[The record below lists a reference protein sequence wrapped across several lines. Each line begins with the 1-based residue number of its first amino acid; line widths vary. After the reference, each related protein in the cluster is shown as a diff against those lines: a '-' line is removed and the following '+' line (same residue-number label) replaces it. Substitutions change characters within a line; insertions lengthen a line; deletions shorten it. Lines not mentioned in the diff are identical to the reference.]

1 MSQKEE
7 TKPTGPLVGIRVV
20 DMTSVLMGPYATQIL
35 ADYGADVIKIE
46 DEKGDLLRMGGAMRN
61 RGMGQLYLQC
71 NRNKRSV
78 VLDAKSAE
86 GRAAVLRMCEKADVF
101 ISNVRPAAMA
111 RLRLAY
117 EDICAVNPQIVYVS
131 LVGYGQQ
138 GTYKARPAFDDLM
151 QGISGIS
158 ALIGRAQGV
167 DPQFVPLNLA
177 DKIAGITATHAILA
191 ALLHKERTGRGQA
204 VEVPMFETLAQFVLS
219 DHLGG
224 YGFEPPTGPIGYN
237 RLLSTT
243 RHPYATSDGF
253 LAIVVYT
260 DQHWKRFFELVG
272 RPADYYA
279 NPLFHDHATRTRNY
293 DDVHTFLAG
302 EMKNKTTAEWRAAFD
317 TYDIPWAAV
326 NGIEELVEDPH
337 LLSVDLIKT
346 IDHPTE
352 GQIRTVS
359 SPVNFSLTPSNI
371 YRHPPNH
378 GEHTAEILAEFP
390 PSDSVGKTPVTP
402 TAQGEP

>member
-1 MSQKEE
+1 
-7 TKPTGPLVGIRVV
+7 
-20 DMTSVLMGPYATQIL
+20 
-35 ADYGADVIKIE
+35 
-46 DEKGDLLRMGGAMRN
+46 
-61 RGMGQLYLQC
+61 
-71 NRNKRSV
+71 
-78 VLDAKSAE
+78 
-86 GRAAVLRMCEKADVF
+86 
-101 ISNVRPAAMA
+101 
-111 RLRLAY
+111 
-117 EDICAVNPQIVYVS
+117 
-131 LVGYGQQ
+131 
-138 GTYKARPAFDDLM
+138 M

-191 ALLHKERTGRGQA
+191 ALLLKERTGRGQA
-204 VEVPMFETLAQFVLS
+204 VEVPMLETLAQFVLS

-260 DQHWKRFFELVG
+260 DQHWKRFFELIG

-302 EMKNKTTAEWRAAFD
+302 EMKNKTTAEWQFALD
-317 TYDIPWAAV
+317 EHDIPWAAV
-326 NGIEELVEDPH
+326 NGIEQLVEDPH
-337 LLSVDLIKT
+337 LLSVNLIKT
-346 IDHPTE
+346 INHPTE
-352 GQIRTVS
+352 GRLRTVS
-359 SPVNFSLTPSNI
+359 SPVNFSLTPSNF

-378 GEHTAEILAEFP
+378 GEHTAEILGEFGLSDAAVLNP
-390 PSDSVGKTPVTP
+390 VKPSM
-402 TAQGEP
+402 QGEP